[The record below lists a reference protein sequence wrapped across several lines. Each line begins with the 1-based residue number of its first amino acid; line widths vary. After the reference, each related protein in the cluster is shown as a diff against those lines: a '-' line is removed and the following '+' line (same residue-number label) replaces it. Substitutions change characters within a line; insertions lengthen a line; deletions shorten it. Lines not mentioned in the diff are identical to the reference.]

1 MDADLID
8 ATETLLAHLICADAS
23 GDDNVDCGGR
33 RGLLCAEFDAGI
45 KLNLAPMQ
53 PKRSYTFQHMHVD
66 GDIEDEHD
74 RLYATDAR
82 LLLNSVQDL
91 IGRQAEIAMICDGS
105 IKWTG
110 FKKLARPPKGIWTSS
125 AGASLY
131 EVHYREVFADG
142 SSTYY
147 KRVGAIS
154 KLGKPLPCVIVGS
167 NGKRSATEGEQLV
180 LAASII
186 EDAHRPD
193 VFTASIRESA
203 EIVLP
208 VSIGEHK
215 DLFALRDAPMAPTG
229 RRKSILH
236 WVSSHMRQSRKK
248 DRQNIEV
255 AAHLRGIRE
264 FSIDGLTVTLSP
276 NTQH

>member
-1 MDADLID
+1 METDLID

-33 RGLLCAEFDAGI
+33 RGLLYMETDAGT
-45 KLNLAPMQ
+45 KLSMEPMRPQ
-53 PKRSYTFQHMHVD
+53 RSYTFQHMHVD
-66 GDIEDEHD
+66 GGIEEDQD
-74 RLYATDAR
+74 RLYATDAD

-91 IGRQAEIAMICDGS
+91 IGKQTEVAMICDNA

-110 FKKLARPPKGIWTSS
+110 FKRLVRPPKGIWVAS

-131 EVHYREVFADG
+131 EVHYREVFSDG

-154 KLGKPLPCVIVGS
+154 KSGKPLPCLIVGA
-167 NGKRSATEGEQLV
+167 NGSRSTQEGVQLV

-208 VSIGEHK
+208 VPIGEHK
-215 DLFALRDAPMAPTG
+215 DLFALRDAPLAPTG

-236 WVSSHMRQSRKK
+236 WVSKHMRQSKK
-248 DRQNIEV
+248 KAQPAIEV
-255 AAHLRGIRE
+255 ASHLRGVRQ
-264 FSIDGLTVTLSP
+264 FSIDGMTVTLSP
-276 NTQH
+276 NAAH